1 MVLET
6 LMTMSEYQNE
16 SSGRRQEEQLR
27 TRMLEDG
34 LLEQMRL
41 KQHIEK
47 LRMNVG
53 LHSSVLKGNGGLPM
67 DSNQSIAAA
76 NNQLLSQLGSSALS
90 PLLGSSLAGGLAF
103 PERNPSRRNDLLAL
117 MGNLDSAANPLL
129 SHQNQQIALGK
140 QLLGG
145 GLGGLQQRELS
156 LLQQNPLLTPN
167 MLRQA
172 GGFDPLNPQLLNLH
186 DQHCNPSLPSAQ
198 FAAGSSDAL
207 KVSGKR
213 GVIEPFPE
221 KLHRLLRECEATG
234 NDDIIAFTADGKA
247 FEIHKPD
254 RLFSIIVPRY
264 FKQSKLSSFKRQL
277 NLYRFELIT
286 IGPSRGGYAHP
297 NFQKYKPELCR
308 KIRRRD
314 TKSYSKEA
322 ASKDPPEE
330 VPDSADTPSFASPE
344 PVEEKI
350 AEDPSETE
358 SIEEERE

>member
-1 MVLET
+1 
-6 LMTMSEYQNE
+6 
-16 SSGRRQEEQLR
+16 
-27 TRMLEDG
+27 MLEDG

-41 KQHIEK
+41 KQQIEK
-47 LRMNVG
+47 LRMNMG

-67 DSNQSIAAA
+67 DANRSMSGA
-76 NNQLLSQLGSSALS
+76 NNPLLSHLGSSGFLN
-90 PLLGSSLAGGLAF
+90 SSLAGGLGL
-103 PERNPSRRNDLLAL
+103 PDRNSNRRNDLLAL
-117 MGNLDSAANPLL
+117 MGNLDSTTNPLL
-129 SHQNQQIALGK
+129 LQNQQMALSK

-145 GLGGLQQRELS
+145 GFGGAQQRELS
-156 LLQQNPLLTPN
+156 LLQQNPFLTPN

-172 GGFDPLNPQLLNLH
+172 GGFDQLNPQLLNLH
-186 DQHCNPSLPSAQ
+186 DPQAASPFSTGFGAVSAD
-198 FAAGSSDAL
+198 SL

-234 NDDIIAFTADGKA
+234 NDDIISFTADGKA

-254 RLFSIIVPRY
+254 RFFSIIVPRY

-308 KIRRRD
+308 QIRRRD
-314 TKSYSKEA
+314 IKSHSKEA
-322 ASKDPPEE
+322 AKDSSEE
-330 VPDSADTPSFASPE
+330 APDSASTPSIKIPKE

-350 AEDPSETE
+350 AEDGTSEISSDE
-358 SIEEERE
+358 NE